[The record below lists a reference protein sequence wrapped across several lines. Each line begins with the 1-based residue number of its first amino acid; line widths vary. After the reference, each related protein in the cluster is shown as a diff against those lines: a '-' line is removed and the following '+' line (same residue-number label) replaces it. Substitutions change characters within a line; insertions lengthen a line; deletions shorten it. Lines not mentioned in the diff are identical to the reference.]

1 MRTTLTIETAV
12 AQQLRAIMR
21 KQKLTLKDAVNEA
34 LRAGIPL
41 VGKDP
46 TNRRPFNVVPF
57 SMGLK
62 PGIDPDK
69 ISQYADEIYDA
80 DKLRKSLS

>member
-1 MRTTLTIETAV
+1 MRTTLTIETSV
-12 AQQLRAIMR
+12 AQQLRAVMR
-21 KQKLTLKDAVNEA
+21 KQKLSLKDAVNEA
-34 LRAGIPL
+34 LRAGIPQI
-41 VGKDP
+41 GKDP
-46 TNRRPFNVVPF
+46 TDHKSFTVVPF

-80 DKLRKSLS
+80 EKLRKSLS

>member
-12 AQQLRAIMR
+12 AQQLRALMR
-21 KQKLTLKDAVNEA
+21 KQKLTLKDAINEA
-34 LRAGIPL
+34 LRAGIPQ
-41 VGKDP
+41 VGKHSPD
-46 TNRRPFNVVPF
+46 RKSFAVIPF

-69 ISQYADEIYDA
+69 ISQYADEIYDVE
-80 DKLRKSLS
+80 KLRKSLS

>member
-12 AQQLRAIMR
+12 AQQLRAVMR
-21 KQKLTLKDAVNEA
+21 KQKLSLKDAVNEA
-34 LRAGIPL
+34 LRAGLPQ
-41 VGKDP
+41 VGKHP
-46 TNRRPFNVVPF
+46 ANRKPFALIPF

-69 ISQYADEIYDA
+69 ISQYADELDDA
-80 DKLRKSLS
+80 EKLSKSLS

>member
-1 MRTTLTIETAV
+1 MRTTLTIEPTI
-12 AQQLRAIMR
+12 AQQLRALMR

-34 LRAGIPL
+34 LRAGIPQ
-41 VGKDP
+41 VGKHP
-46 TNRRPFNVVPF
+46 AGRKSFAVVPF

-69 ISQYADEIYDA
+69 ISQYADEMYDA
-80 DKLRKSLS
+80 VKLRKSLS